1 MSQQLQTQRGYT
13 EADVQIAVSELSRNQ
28 IKSIR
33 RAGKIYNVP
42 ERIIRRRRDRKH
54 SRRDCEPNCKRL
66 TKLEEEA
73 ITRRVIVEAERGLP
87 CGRDDVRDMANRLLR
102 ERGGKEVGKNWV
114 DRFVQRNPEL
124 RTRQSRPYDH
134 QRALCED
141 PVLIKGWF
149 ELVQNTKAKY
159 GIVDEDIYNFDETG
173 FIMGKILS
181 QSVITGSDKPGRTK
195 QIQPGNREWVTLI
208 QGVGATGTRIPAFL
222 IFAGKVLISTW
233 FTEDLPRDWVIQ
245 VSPTGWTNNDLALDW
260 LRHFD
265 SHARPVGT
273 HRLLIIDGHES
284 HCSVAFRDLCEEMK
298 IILLCMP
305 PHSSHLLQPLDVG
318 CFSPLKRAYG
328 DAISVLARNRIHH
341 ISKETFL
348 PTFKEAY
355 SKTITAD
362 NIRAGFRGAGLVP
375 HNSHAVLSQLD
386 VVLRTPT
393 PPAQE
398 TTTWE
403 PKTPRNAREM
413 EAQATLVRNRMQIQ
427 QGSPTTSLKEQMQQL
442 SKGAQ
447 QIAHN
452 MVLMQEKLD
461 RLEATISEATK
472 RKTRKRRYV
481 QAEGSQTVSQVANQ
495 IAEAEGGSCDK
506 GATPA
511 KRVRSERRCGRCSQ
525 IGHNSRTCQVELE
538 DTEESDASEE

>member
-1 MSQQLQTQRGYT
+1 
-13 EADVQIAVSELSRNQ
+13 
-28 IKSIR
+28 
-33 RAGKIYNVP
+33 
-42 ERIIRRRRDRKH
+42 
-54 SRRDCEPNCKRL
+54 
-66 TKLEEEA
+66 
-73 ITRRVIVEAERGLP
+73 
-87 CGRDDVRDMANRLLR
+87 MANRLLR
-102 ERGGKEVGKNWV
+102 ERGGEEVGKNWV

-124 RTRQSRPYDH
+124 RTRRSRPYDR
-134 QRALCED
+134 QRAACED
-141 PVLIKGWF
+141 PALIKGWF

-208 QGVGATGTRIPAFL
+208 QGVGATGKRIPAFL

-284 HCSVAFRDLCEEMK
+284 HCSVDFRDLCEEMK

-328 DAISVLARNRIHH
+328 DAISVLARNRIYH

-348 PTFKEAY
+348 PAFKTAY
-355 SKTITAD
+355 HKAITPE
-362 NIRAGFRGAGLVP
+362 NIRGGFRGAGLTP
-375 HNSHAVLSQLD
+375 HDYHVVLLQLD

-413 EAQATLVRNRMQIQ
+413 EAQATLIRNRMQIQ

-452 MVLMQEKLD
+452 MVLMHEKLD
-461 RLEATISEATK
+461 RLEATISEVTK

-481 QAEGSQTVSQVANQ
+481 QPEGSQTVSQIANQ
-495 IAEAEGGSCDK
+495 IAKVEGGSCNE
-506 GATPA
+506 GVTPA

-525 IGHNSRTCQVELE
+525 VGHNSRTCQVELE
-538 DTEESDASEE
+538 DTEDSDVSEE